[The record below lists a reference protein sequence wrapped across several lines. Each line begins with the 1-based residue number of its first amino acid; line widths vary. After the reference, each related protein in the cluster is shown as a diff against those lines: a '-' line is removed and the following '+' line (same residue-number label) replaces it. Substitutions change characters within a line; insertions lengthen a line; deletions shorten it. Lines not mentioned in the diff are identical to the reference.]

1 VSATPAVAAARP
13 VRWPW
18 FVVAGFIAT
27 AIAGCFIVVANGGS
41 ILEQVPFIIAFGLF
55 GIVGALIVSR
65 EPGNRIGGLLLY
77 GSGVTAVSFVSGEA
91 TVYLADRGVTDGWF
105 AALTGVLSEVGWI
118 IGIIPVLFLL
128 PLLFPDG
135 HLPSRRWWPL
145 AALSW
150 FLIGFLFVAAL
161 FATPRFAGNDE
172 VARVEN
178 PLYISALDR
187 FEIPDVAFS
196 IVLLVVLVGSVASLV
211 FRFRRSKGDERQ
223 QIKWVALALVLL
235 VCSFALNEV
244 LLQLGIESA
253 LIDAVVSGTA
263 FIAIPVSIGIAVL
276 RFRLYD
282 LDVVVKKTLVA
293 GSLAVIV
300 IAVYAAVV
308 WAFGAFAS
316 GRESSGSLFVIAL
329 LLGLAFRPVAR
340 FARRVADRLVYGRRA
355 TPYEV
360 LTEFSGRIG
369 DAYATEDVLGRMA
382 QILGQATGAGIAR
395 VWLVVGGDLLPEASW
410 PSDAT
415 GAAPMSSH
423 DDRLVVPGETAI
435 EVRDR
440 GERLGALSVAMPA
453 NDPMTP
459 AKERLIH
466 DLASQAGLV
475 LRNVRLVEELR
486 ASQRRIVTAQ
496 DAERRRLERNIHDG
510 AQQQLVALSVKARL
524 ARGVA
529 ERDSAKSAELLQ
541 QIEGELQT
549 ALEDLRDLARGIY
562 PPLLAD
568 KGLGAALEAQVRRS
582 QLPVTLNSDGLDR
595 YPQEVEAAVYFS
607 CLEAL
612 QNVAKHAE
620 ASTVTVT
627 LSQSNGH
634 LTFEVADDGSGFD
647 PGTTGYGTGLQS
659 IADRIGA
666 LHGDLAVSSR
676 LGGGTKVSGRIEV
689 APAPAAASSAG
700 RAAS

>member
-1 VSATPAVAAARP
+1 
-13 VRWPW
+13 
-18 FVVAGFIAT
+18 VVGGFIAC
-27 AIAGCFIVVANGGS
+27 AIGATFQVVENGES
-41 ILEQVPFIIAFGLF
+41 IAEQVPFIIAFGLF
-55 GIVGALIVSR
+55 GIVGALILSR

-77 GSGVTAVSFVSGEA
+77 GSGATAASFVAGEA
-91 TVYLADRGVTDGWF
+91 TTHFIRQGNTDG
-105 AALTGVLSEVGWI
+105 LLVGLVGMLSDAGWI
-118 IGIIPVLFLL
+118 VGIIPVLMFL
-128 PLLFPDG
+128 PMLFPDG

-145 AALSW
+145 AAAAW
-150 FLIGFLFVAAL
+150 MLIGFLLIAIV
-161 FATPRFAGNDE
+161 FATPRFAGSSGPP
-172 VARVEN
+172 RVEN
-178 PLYISALDR
+178 PFYISALDQV
-187 FEIPDVAFS
+187 EVPDAVIS
-196 IVLLVVLVGSVASLV
+196 ILLLAVLIGSVASLV
-211 FRFRRSKGDERQ
+211 VRFRRARGDERQ
-223 QIKWVALALVLL
+223 QIKWVALALILL
-235 VCSFALNEV
+235 VISFVLTEV

-253 LIDAVVSGTA
+253 LVDAFVSGTA

-276 RFRLYD
+276 RFRLYE

-293 GSLAVIV
+293 GTLAVIV
-300 IAVYAAVV
+300 VAVYGALV

-316 GRESSGSLFVIAL
+316 GRESSVSLFVIAL

-340 FARRVADRLVYGRRA
+340 FARRVADRLVYGGRA

-382 QILGQATGAGIAR
+382 QILGQATGAGVAR
-395 VWLVVGGDLLPEASW
+395 VWLAVGDDLLPEASW
-410 PSDAT
+410 PSDAP
-415 GAAPMSSH
+415 GAEPLSS
-423 DDRLVVPGETAI
+423 RGELVVPGETVV

-486 ASQRRIVTAQ
+486 ASQRRIVAAQ

-529 ERDSAKSAELLQ
+529 NRDPEKTADLLV
-541 QIEGELQT
+541 QIEGEVQS

-568 KGLGAALEAQVRRS
+568 KGLGAALEAQARRS
-582 QLPVTLNSDGLDR
+582 ELPVKVDGAGLGR
-595 YPQEVEAAVYFS
+595 YPEEVEAAVYFS

-620 ASTVTVT
+620 ASAVSVT

-634 LTFEVADDGSGFD
+634 LTFEVADDGCGFD
-647 PGTTGYGTGLQS
+647 AGATGYGTGLQG
-659 IADRIGA
+659 IADRMGA
-666 LHGDLAVSSR
+666 LHGNLAVTSR
-676 LGGGTKVSGRIEV
+676 PGGGTKLVGRIEIT
-689 APAPAAASSAG
+689 PSPPTDG
-700 RAAS
+700 TGP

>member
-1 VSATPAVAAARP
+1 MRSAATMSRSRP

-18 FVVAGFIAT
+18 VIVAGFIFSAVG
-27 AIAGCFIVVANGGS
+27 ASFLVVENRGS
-41 ILEQVPFIIAFGLF
+41 LLEQVPFIIAFALF
-55 GIVGALIVSR
+55 GVVGALIVSR

-77 GSGVTAVSFVSGEA
+77 GSGATAASFVAGEV
-91 TVYLADRGVTDGWF
+91 TTYLIGRGITDGF
-105 AALTGVLSEVGWI
+105 LPGLLGLLSDAGWI
-118 IGIIPVLFLL
+118 IGIIPVLMFI
-128 PLLFPDG
+128 PMLFPDG

-145 AALSW
+145 AAAAW
-150 FLIGFLFVAAL
+150 TLIGFLLVAVVFV
-161 FATPRFAGNDE
+161 TPRFAGSSGP
-172 VARVEN
+172 ARVEN
-178 PLYISALDR
+178 PLYIRALDQV
-187 FEIPDVAFS
+187 EIPDVVIS
-196 IVLLVVLVGSVASLV
+196 ILLLAVLIGSVASLV
-211 FRFRRSKGDERQ
+211 VRFRRARGDERQ
-223 QIKWVALALVLL
+223 QIKWVALALILL
-235 VCSFALNEV
+235 VFSFVLSEV

-253 LIDAVVSGTA
+253 LVDAVISGSA
-263 FIAIPVSIGIAVL
+263 FIAIPVSIGVAVL
-276 RFRLYD
+276 RFRLYE

-293 GSLAVIV
+293 GVLALLV

-308 WAFGAFAS
+308 WAFGAVAA
-316 GRESSGSLFVIAL
+316 GRESSVSLFVIAL

-382 QILGQATGAGIAR
+382 QILGQATGAGVAR
-395 VWLVVGGDLLPEASW
+395 VWLAVDGELVPEASW
-410 PSDAT
+410 PTDAP
-415 GAAPMSSH
+415 AAAGSPIRG
-423 DDRLVVPGETAI
+423 DALPEVPGEAAV

-440 GERLGALSVAMPA
+440 GELLGALSVVMPA

-459 AKERLIH
+459 SKERLIH

-486 ASQRRIVTAQ
+486 ASQRRIVAAQ

-529 ERDSAKSAELLQ
+529 DRDVEKTTDLLG

-549 ALEDLRDLARGIY
+549 ALDDLRDLARGIY

-568 KGLGAALEAQVRRS
+568 KGLGAALEAQARRT
-582 QLPVTLNSDGLDR
+582 QLPVTVDSHGLDR

-620 ASTVTVT
+620 ASAVSVT
-627 LSQSNGH
+627 LSQVNGQ
-634 LTFEVADDGSGFD
+634 LRFEVADDGSGFD
-647 PGTTGYGTGLQS
+647 PGATGYGTGLQG
-659 IADRIGA
+659 IADRVGA

-676 LGGGTKVSGRIEV
+676 PGGGTKVVGRIEV
-689 APAPAAASSAG
+689 APAPAKERTG
-700 RAAS
+700 P

>member
-1 VSATPAVAAARP
+1 VSAVAVSTPRRP
-13 VRWPW
+13 ARWPW
-18 FVVAGFIAT
+18 FVVGGFIAC
-27 AIAGCFIVVANGGS
+27 AIGASFQVVANGGS
-41 ILEQVPFIIAFGLF
+41 LVEQIPFIIAFGLF

-77 GSGVTAVSFVSGEA
+77 GSGATAASFVAGEV
-91 TVYLADRGVTDGWF
+91 TTYFIRQGVTDGWVPGLF
-105 AALTGVLSEVGWI
+105 GLLSDAGWI
-118 IGIIPVLFLL
+118 VGIIPVLMFL
-128 PLLFPDG
+128 PMLFPDG

-145 AALSW
+145 AAAAW
-150 FLIGFLFVAAL
+150 TLIGFLLVAIV
-161 FATPRFAGNDE
+161 FATPRFAGSE
-172 VARVEN
+172 GPPRVEN

-187 FEIPDVAFS
+187 FEVPDVVIS
-196 IVLLVVLVGSVASLV
+196 ILLLVILIGSVASLV
-211 FRFRRSKGDERQ
+211 VRFRRSKGDERQ

-235 VCSFALNEV
+235 VFSFVLTEV
-244 LLQLGIESA
+244 LLQLGVESA
-253 LIDAVVSGTA
+253 LVDSIVSGAA

-276 RFRLYD
+276 RFRLYE

-293 GSLAVIV
+293 GVLAVLV
-300 IAVYAAVV
+300 IAVYGALV

-316 GRESSGSLFVIAL
+316 GRESSASLFVIAL

-382 QILGQATGAGIAR
+382 QILGQATSAGVAR
-395 VWLVVGGDLLPEASW
+395 VWLAVGGDLVPEASW
-410 PSDAT
+410 PSDAP
-415 GAAPMSSH
+415 GAAPLSSRGKL
-423 DDRLVVPGETAI
+423 DVPGETVV

-486 ASQRRIVTAQ
+486 ASQRRIVAAQ

-510 AQQQLVALSVKARL
+510 SQQQLVALTVKARL

-529 ERDSAKSAELLQ
+529 DRDPAKSVELLDQIEAELQ
-541 QIEGELQT
+541 V
-549 ALEDLRDLARGIY
+549 ALDDLRDLARGIY

-568 KGLGAALEAQVRRS
+568 KGLGPALEAQARRS
-582 QLPVTLNSDGLDR
+582 PLPVTVDSDSLGR

-612 QNVAKHAE
+612 QNVAKHSE
-620 ASTVTVT
+620 ASAATVT

-647 PGTTGYGTGLQS
+647 PAATGYGTGLQG
-659 IADRIGA
+659 IADRVGA

-676 LGGGTKVSGRIEV
+676 PGGGTRVVGRIEV
-689 APAPAAASSAG
+689 PKTDGGTEA
-700 RAAS
+700 